1 MASGKVKWWDRR
13 KGYGFI
19 VGESGDDVFVHYT
32 RIKGNG
38 HRGLCEGFFRL
49 RHLER
54 TPLSYTAFGVS
65 VAAEAA
71 LAAAASVRERD
82 PAPLRGYLGG
92 LAQAVRQAHRERR
105 GQTP

>member
-38 HRGLCEGFFRL
+38 HRCLREGEIVRYDVMVGSKGFK
-49 RHLER
+49 
-54 TPLSYTAFGVS
+54 
-65 VAAEAA
+65 AEN
-71 LAAAASVRERD
+71 VE
-82 PAPLRGYLGG
+82 
-92 LAQAVRQAHRERR
+92 RQARP
-105 GQTP
+105 GV